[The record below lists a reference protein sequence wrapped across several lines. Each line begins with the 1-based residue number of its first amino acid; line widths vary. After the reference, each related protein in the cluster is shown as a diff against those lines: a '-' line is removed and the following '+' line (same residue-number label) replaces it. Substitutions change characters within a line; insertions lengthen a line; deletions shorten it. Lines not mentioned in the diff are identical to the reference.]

1 VQTLNDAPVRSYA
14 DEIETRRVLVF
25 GASLREGSLNRR
37 LAKLC
42 ADALAHLGAEVEL
55 GDFAYFASPLLID
68 CAAQPVP
75 APAYLL
81 ARALERS
88 DGVVIASPEHNGSV
102 TGILKTA
109 IDWVS
114 VLRPQPWRG
123 RRALLV
129 SASAAGSGGGAGLE
143 SLRAVLVHLGVD
155 VFDDTFTLPHAGAAL
170 DERSAAVQAALS
182 PLLGR
187 WLEALGFGVAPA
199 GRTSSAGASS

>member
-1 VQTLNDAPVRSYA
+1 VQTLNGSPARSYA
-14 DEIETRRVLVF
+14 DETERRRVLVF
-25 GASLREGSLNRR
+25 GASLRVGSLNRR
-37 LAKLC
+37 LAAVC

-68 CAAQPVP
+68 CEAQPVP
-75 APAYLL
+75 ASAYRL

-123 RRALLV
+123 RSALLV
-129 SASAAGSGGGAGLE
+129 AASCAGSGGGAGLE
-143 SLRAVLVHLGVD
+143 SLRAVLAHLGVD
-155 VFDDTFTLPHAGAAL
+155 VFDETFTLPRAGAAL
-170 DERSAAVQAALS
+170 DERSAAVQAGLS

-187 WLEALGFGVAPA
+187 WLEALGLGVAPV
-199 GRTSSAGASS
+199 GRTSGAGASS